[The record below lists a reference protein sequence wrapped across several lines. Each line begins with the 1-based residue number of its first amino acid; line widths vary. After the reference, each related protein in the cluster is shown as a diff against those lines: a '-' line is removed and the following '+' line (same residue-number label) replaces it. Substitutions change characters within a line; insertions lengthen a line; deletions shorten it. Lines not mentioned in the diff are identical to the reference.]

1 MKFLIDLFP
10 IILFFLTFKFY
21 AVFYPADTNLCV
33 MNFCISGGDSGA
45 IYAATLVA
53 IVAGVLQV
61 AYEWFS
67 RGKVETML
75 LVTLAMIIVLGGA
88 TLAFQ
93 DELFIKW
100 KPTLVNWAFGIV
112 FIGSQYIGEKNLIRR
127 MMEGN
132 VRLTDETV
140 WDKLNAIWAIFF
152 IVLGFVNLYVAYFFS
167 TEIWVNFKLFG
178 LLGLTFAFVIGQAF
192 YLTRYIVEENE
203 S

>member
-1 MKFLIDLFP
+1 MKFLIDIFP
-10 IILFFLTFKFY
+10 IILFFVTFKFY
-21 AVFYPADTNLCV
+21 AVFFPAESKLCF
-33 MNFCISGGDSGA
+33 MDFCIAGGDAGA

-53 IVAGVLQV
+53 IIAGILQV
-61 AYEWFS
+61 LYEWFS

-75 LVTLAMIIVLGGA
+75 LITLAMIIVLGGA

-93 DELFIKW
+93 NELFIKW

-112 FIGSQYIGEKNLIRR
+112 FLGSQYIGEKNLIRR

-132 VRLTDETV
+132 VRLTDERI
-140 WDKLNAIWAIFF
+140 WDKLNLIWAVFF
-152 IVLGFVNLYVAYFFS
+152 VVLGFINLYVAYFFS

>member
-33 MNFCISGGDSGA
+33 MNFCISGGDNGA

-53 IVAGVLQV
+53 IIAGILQV
-61 AYEWFS
+61 AYEWIS

-75 LVTLAMIIVLGGA
+75 LITLAMIIVLGGA

-132 VRLTDETV
+132 VRLTDETI
-140 WDKLNAIWAIFF
+140 WSKLNTIWAIFF
-152 IVLGFVNLYVAYFFS
+152 IVLGFVNLYVAYSFS